1 MCFTLRLHM
10 SAAPPQGGLTQALGS
25 RETIVRLI
33 KVDGFEFGDPGSSL
47 DLAISSPGQHP
58 DISSFLTI
66 CGASAL
72 DGPAPPP
79 AWEWWQ
85 NIVTQL
91 HEFSGV
97 QAPHPSQFRIA
108 VLLRDDWDLRE
119 VAFSAGPHLVWYRWQ
134 TDS

>member
-1 MCFTLRLHM
+1 M
-10 SAAPPQGGLTQALGS
+10 
-25 RETIVRLI
+25 RLI
-33 KVDGFEFGDPGSSL
+33 KVDGFEFGDPDSSL

-58 DISSFLTI
+58 DISSFLAA

-85 NIVTQL
+85 QIVRQL
-91 HEFSGV
+91 QEFAGV
-97 QAPHPSQFRIA
+97 QTSHPSQFRIA
-108 VLLRDDWDLRE
+108 MLFRNDWDLRE